1 MSPDGEKLGISLLPC
16 VKGSNNILP
25 ISDVKDIAY
34 GFNVL
39 NEDELAAFNRPKW
52 RYAVTLFQY

>member
-39 NEDELAAFNRPKW
+39 NEDELAAFNRHC
-52 RYAVTLFQY
+52 